1 MVYDIYYNKLVK
13 KDFILKDV
21 SENPKEVPG
30 IDKLE
35 LVIYY
40 PKIIDN
46 FDKMVDG
53 VIYLE
58 ELSGQFPI
66 VKKLSTQRVGASD
79 YETNYLIKTSLRE
92 ESIYNFL
99 FFVYVALL
107 FFWTQRRMVLTFS
120 QKLDK
125 QTKVVKLFKKDF
137 FYFFNMPLIYD
148 ERRNSWNFQ
157 LHFYMKNS
165 TITIDL
171 LGSFLSCFFI
181 YDILNLDPSNIY
193 IPDNIDNTSDNTSD
207 DDQSTLNYF
216 DTISEENESSLP
228 ITE

>member
-1 MVYDIYYNKLVK
+1 MVFDIYYSKLVK

-21 SENPKEVPG
+21 SKTYKEVPE

-53 VIYLE
+53 VVYLE

-66 VKKLSTQRVGASD
+66 LKKLSSQRVGASD
-79 YETNYLIKTSLRE
+79 YETNYLIKTSLRN

-99 FFVYVALL
+99 FFLHVALL

-120 QKLDK
+120 KKLDR
-125 QTKVVKLFKKDF
+125 QTKVVK
-137 FYFFNMPLIYD
+137 
-148 ERRNSWNFQ
+148 
-157 LHFYMKNS
+157 
-165 TITIDL
+165 
-171 LGSFLSCFFI
+171 
-181 YDILNLDPSNIY
+181 
-193 IPDNIDNTSDNTSD
+193 
-207 DDQSTLNYF
+207 
-216 DTISEENESSLP
+216 
-228 ITE
+228 

>member
-1 MVYDIYYNKLVK
+1 MVFDIYYNKLVK

-21 SENPKEVPG
+21 SKTYKEVPE

-40 PKIIDN
+40 PKVIDN

-53 VIYLE
+53 VVYLE

-66 VKKLSTQRVGASD
+66 LKKLSSQRVGASD
-79 YETNYLIKTSLRE
+79 YETNYLIKTSLRN

-99 FFVYVALL
+99 FFLHVALL

-120 QKLDK
+120 KKLDK
-125 QTKVVKLFKKDF
+125 QTKVVKLFKKEF

-148 ERRNSWNFQ
+148 ERRDSWNFQ
-157 LHFYMKNS
+157 LHLYMKNS
-165 TITIDL
+165 TINIDL
-171 LGSFLSCFFI
+171 LGAFFSCFYI
-181 YDILNLDPSNIY
+181 YDILNL
-193 IPDNIDNTSDNTSD
+193 NTK
-207 DDQSTLNYF
+207 STIEHEIF
-216 DTISEENESSLP
+216 K
-228 ITE
+228 

>member
-1 MVYDIYYNKLVK
+1 MVFDIYYSKLVK

-21 SENPKEVPG
+21 SKTYKEVPE

-53 VIYLE
+53 VVYLE

-66 VKKLSTQRVGASD
+66 LKKLSSQRVGASD
-79 YETNYLIKTSLRE
+79 YETNYLIKTSLRN

-99 FFVYVALL
+99 FFLHVALL
-107 FFWTQRRMVLTFS
+107 FFWTQRRMVLTFAK
-120 QKLDK
+120 KLDK
-125 QTKVVKLFKKDF
+125 QTKVIKLFKKEF

-148 ERRNSWNFQ
+148 ERRDSWNFQ
-157 LHFYMKNS
+157 IHLYMKNS
-165 TITIDL
+165 TINIDL
-171 LGSFLSCFFI
+171 LGTFFSCFFI
-181 YDILNLDPSNIY
+181 YDILNL
-193 IPDNIDNTSDNTSD
+193 NTKNTTD
-207 DDQSTLNYF
+207 LEVF
-216 DTISEENESSLP
+216 
-228 ITE
+228 

>member
-1 MVYDIYYNKLVK
+1 MVFDIYYSKLVK

-21 SENPKEVPG
+21 SKTYKEVPE

-53 VIYLE
+53 VVYLE

-66 VKKLSTQRVGASD
+66 LKKLSSQRVGASD
-79 YETNYLIKTSLRE
+79 YETNYLIKTSLRN

-99 FFVYVALL
+99 FFLHVALL

-120 QKLDK
+120 KKLDK
-125 QTKVVKLFKKDF
+125 QTKVIKLFKKEF

-148 ERRNSWNFQ
+148 ERRDSWNFQ
-157 LHFYMKNS
+157 IHLYMKNS
-165 TITIDL
+165 TINIDL
-171 LGSFLSCFFI
+171 LGTFFSCFFI
-181 YDILNLDPSNIY
+181 YDILNL
-193 IPDNIDNTSDNTSD
+193 NTKNTTD
-207 DDQSTLNYF
+207 LEVF
-216 DTISEENESSLP
+216 
-228 ITE
+228 

>member
-1 MVYDIYYNKLVK
+1 MVFDIYYNKLVK

-21 SENPKEVPG
+21 SKTYKEVPE

-53 VIYLE
+53 VVYLE

-66 VKKLSTQRVGASD
+66 LKKLSSQRVGASD
-79 YETNYLIKTSLRE
+79 YETNYLIKTSLRN

-99 FFVYVALL
+99 FFLHVALL

-120 QKLDK
+120 KKLDK
-125 QTKVVKLFKKDF
+125 QTKVVKLFKKEF

-148 ERRNSWNFQ
+148 ERRDSWNFQ
-157 LHFYMKNS
+157 IHLYMKNS
-165 TITIDL
+165 TINIDL
-171 LGSFLSCFFI
+171 LGAFFSCFFI
-181 YDILNLDPSNIY
+181 YDILNL
-193 IPDNIDNTSDNTSD
+193 NTKNT
-207 DDQSTLNYF
+207 LEYEIF
-216 DTISEENESSLP
+216 K
-228 ITE
+228 

>member
-1 MVYDIYYNKLVK
+1 MVFDIYYNKLVK

-21 SENPKEVPG
+21 SKTYKEVPE

-53 VIYLE
+53 VVYLE

-66 VKKLSTQRVGASD
+66 LKKLSSQRVGASD
-79 YETNYLIKTSLRE
+79 YETNYLIKTSLRN

-99 FFVYVALL
+99 FFLHVALL

-120 QKLDK
+120 KKLDK
-125 QTKVVKLFKKDF
+125 QTKVIKLFKKEF

-148 ERRNSWNFQ
+148 ERRDSWNFQ
-157 LHFYMKNS
+157 IHLYMKNS
-165 TITIDL
+165 TINIDL
-171 LGSFLSCFFI
+171 LGAFFSCFFI
-181 YDILNLDPSNIY
+181 YDILNL
-193 IPDNIDNTSDNTSD
+193 NTKNT
-207 DDQSTLNYF
+207 LEYEIF
-216 DTISEENESSLP
+216 K
-228 ITE
+228 

>member
-1 MVYDIYYNKLVK
+1 MVFDIYYNKLVK
-13 KDFILKDV
+13 KDFILKDI
-21 SENPKEVPG
+21 SKTYNEVPA

-53 VIYLE
+53 VVYLE

-66 VKKLSTQRVGASD
+66 LKKLSTQRVGASD
-79 YETNYLIKTSLRE
+79 YETNYLIKTSLRK

-99 FFVYVALL
+99 FFLHVALL

-120 QKLDK
+120 KKLDK
-125 QTKVVKLFKKDF
+125 QTKVIKLFKKEF
-137 FYFFNMPLIYD
+137 FYLFNMPLIYD
-148 ERRNSWNFQ
+148 ERRDSWNFQ
-157 LHFYMKNS
+157 IHIYMKNT
-165 TITIDL
+165 TINIDL

-181 YDILNLDPSNIY
+181 YDVLNL
-193 IPDNIDNTSDNTSD
+193 NTKNVIEFEI
-207 DDQSTLNYF
+207 L
-216 DTISEENESSLP
+216 E
-228 ITE
+228 

>member
-1 MVYDIYYNKLVK
+1 MVFDIYYNKLVK

-21 SENPKEVPG
+21 SKTYKEVPE

-53 VIYLE
+53 VVYLE

-66 VKKLSTQRVGASD
+66 LKKLSSQRVGASD
-79 YETNYLIKTSLRE
+79 YETNYLIKTSLRN

-99 FFVYVALL
+99 FFLHVALL

-120 QKLDK
+120 KKLDK
-125 QTKVVKLFKKDF
+125 QTKVVKLFKKEF

-148 ERRNSWNFQ
+148 ERRDSWNFQ
-157 LHFYMKNS
+157 IHLYMKNS
-165 TITIDL
+165 TINIDL
-171 LGSFLSCFFI
+171 LGAFFSCFFI
-181 YDILNLDPSNIY
+181 YDILNL
-193 IPDNIDNTSDNTSD
+193 NTKNTIE
-207 DDQSTLNYF
+207 YE
-216 DTISEENESSLP
+216 ISK
-228 ITE
+228 

>member
-1 MVYDIYYNKLVK
+1 MVFDIYYNKLVK

-21 SENPKEVPG
+21 SKTYKEVPE

-66 VKKLSTQRVGASD
+66 LRKLSSHRVGASD
-79 YETNYLIKTSLRE
+79 YETNYLIKTSLRN

-99 FFVYVALL
+99 FFVHVALL

-120 QKLDK
+120 KKLDK
-125 QTKVVKLFKKDF
+125 QTKVIKLFKKEF

-148 ERRNSWNFQ
+148 ERRDSWNFQ
-157 LHFYMKNS
+157 LHLYMKNS
-165 TITIDL
+165 TINIDL
-171 LGSFLSCFFI
+171 LGAFFSCFFI
-181 YDILNLDPSNIY
+181 YDILNL
-193 IPDNIDNTSDNTSD
+193 NTKNTIE
-207 DDQSTLNYF
+207 YE
-216 DTISEENESSLP
+216 ISK
-228 ITE
+228 

>member
-1 MVYDIYYNKLVK
+1 MVFDIYYNKLVK

-21 SENPKEVPG
+21 SKTYKEVPE

-53 VIYLE
+53 VVYLE

-66 VKKLSTQRVGASD
+66 LKKLSSQRVGASD
-79 YETNYLIKTSLRE
+79 YETNYLIKTSLRN

-99 FFVYVALL
+99 FFLHVALL

-120 QKLDK
+120 KKLDK
-125 QTKVVKLFKKDF
+125 QTKVVKLFKKEF

-148 ERRNSWNFQ
+148 ERRDSWNFQ
-157 LHFYMKNS
+157 MHLYMKNS
-165 TITIDL
+165 TINIDL
-171 LGSFLSCFFI
+171 LGAFFSCFFI
-181 YDILNLDPSNIY
+181 YDVLNL
-193 IPDNIDNTSDNTSD
+193 NTKNTIE
-207 DDQSTLNYF
+207 YEIF
-216 DTISEENESSLP
+216 K
-228 ITE
+228 

>member
-1 MVYDIYYNKLVK
+1 MVFDIYYNKLVK

-21 SENPKEVPG
+21 SKTYKEVPE

-53 VIYLE
+53 VVYLE

-66 VKKLSTQRVGASD
+66 LKKLSSQRVGASD
-79 YETNYLIKTSLRE
+79 YETNYLIKTSLRN

-99 FFVYVALL
+99 FFLHVALL

-120 QKLDK
+120 KKLDK
-125 QTKVVKLFKKDF
+125 QTKVVKLFKKEF

-148 ERRNSWNFQ
+148 ERRDSWNFQ
-157 LHFYMKNS
+157 IHLYMKNS
-165 TITIDL
+165 TINIDL
-171 LGSFLSCFFI
+171 LGAFFSCFFI
-181 YDILNLDPSNIY
+181 YDILNL
-193 IPDNIDNTSDNTSD
+193 NTKN
-207 DDQSTLNYF
+207 
-216 DTISEENESSLP
+216 SL
-228 ITE
+228 EFNVF

>member
-1 MVYDIYYNKLVK
+1 MVFDIYYNKLVK

-21 SENPKEVPG
+21 SKTYKEVPE

-53 VIYLE
+53 VVYLE

-66 VKKLSTQRVGASD
+66 LKKLSSQRVGASD
-79 YETNYLIKTSLRE
+79 YETNYLIKTSLRN

-99 FFVYVALL
+99 FFLHVALL

-120 QKLDK
+120 KKLDK
-125 QTKVVKLFKKDF
+125 QTKVVKLFKKEF

-148 ERRNSWNFQ
+148 ERRDSWNFQ
-157 LHFYMKNS
+157 IHLYMKNS
-165 TITIDL
+165 TINIDL
-171 LGSFLSCFFI
+171 LGTFFSCFFI
-181 YDILNLDPSNIY
+181 YDILNL
-193 IPDNIDNTSDNTSD
+193 NTKNTIE
-207 DDQSTLNYF
+207 YEIF
-216 DTISEENESSLP
+216 K
-228 ITE
+228 

>member
-1 MVYDIYYNKLVK
+1 MVFDIYYNKLVK

-21 SENPKEVPG
+21 SKTYKEVPE

-53 VIYLE
+53 VVYLE

-66 VKKLSTQRVGASD
+66 LKKLSSQRVGASD
-79 YETNYLIKTSLRE
+79 YETNYLIKTSLRN

-99 FFVYVALL
+99 FFLHVALL

-120 QKLDK
+120 KKLDK
-125 QTKVVKLFKKDF
+125 QTKVVKLFKKEF

-148 ERRNSWNFQ
+148 ERRDSWNFQ
-157 LHFYMKNS
+157 IHLYMKNS
-165 TITIDL
+165 TINIDL
-171 LGSFLSCFFI
+171 LGAFFSCFFI
-181 YDILNLDPSNIY
+181 YDILNL
-193 IPDNIDNTSDNTSD
+193 NTKNTIE
-207 DDQSTLNYF
+207 YEIF
-216 DTISEENESSLP
+216 K
-228 ITE
+228 